1 MKGTSVVPSI
11 TDVLKKISD
20 DRALT
25 IFNSIAVS
33 NGHIDIR
40 LSEMNLSTKQYYHR
54 LSGLMDAGLIRR
66 HNGKYSLT
74 LVGKIVYDAHLKI
87 GKALSYYW
95 KLKAIE
101 SIEMSSPSAGLSK
114 EELMQLINALID
126 NHFIKDFLIKESL
139 LYTLE
144 DYQQHQQNKEEKLKP
159 PTAVGTRTA
168 IFETASTDSF

>member
-1 MKGTSVVPSI
+1 MKGSSVIPSI
-11 TDVLKKISD
+11 TDILKKISD
-20 DRALT
+20 DKALT

-33 NGHIDIR
+33 DGHRDIC
-40 LSEMNLSTKQYYHR
+40 LSEMNLSTKQYYSR

-74 LVGKIVYDAHLKI
+74 LIGKIVYYAHLKI

-101 SIEMSSPSAGLSK
+101 SIEMSSSSSGLSK

-139 LYTLE
+139 SYTLE
-144 DYQQHQQNKEEKLKP
+144 DHQQHQQSKEAKHIEN
-159 PTAVGTRTA
+159 
-168 IFETASTDSF
+168 

>member
-1 MKGTSVVPSI
+1 MKGSSVIPSI
-11 TDVLKKISD
+11 TDILKKISD
-20 DRALT
+20 DKALT

-33 NGHIDIR
+33 DGHRDIC
-40 LSEMNLSTKQYYHR
+40 LSEMNLSTKQYYSR

-74 LVGKIVYDAHLKI
+74 LIGKIVYDAHLKI

-101 SIEMSSPSAGLSK
+101 SIEMSSPGAGLSK
-114 EELMQLINALID
+114 EELTQLINALID
-126 NHFIKDFLIKESL
+126 NHFIKDFLIKDFLIKESL

-144 DYQQHQQNKEEKLKP
+144 DYQQRLNKMTP
-159 PTAVGTRTA
+159 
-168 IFETASTDSF
+168 FD